1 MTSRYLRS
9 NALWMLGG
17 SASQSGVAFVS
28 SLFLMGLLLPE
39 DFGRY
44 ALISANVA
52 LVNAILS
59 LRIPD
64 AIVRMSESELHDDLG
79 SLIAIHFGQ
88 NLLVVII
95 SIGILSTMGLFG
107 IEAIILILAIAMNN
121 WTVLLTRIYER
132 KFDYRTITIVEN
144 GASMAI
150 NVLAVAGAFIGFG
163 GIVLFLRDLGR
174 GILQYGI
181 LTALR
186 RVPKIEFARPDRDA
200 FVRLR
205 HRVSGIWMDG
215 VAEQMYHRLTILL
228 LGAIA
233 SEREVGLFFQA
244 RRLASV
250 PTELMM
256 PVTSRMSYNYFSQKV
271 QGHER
276 RRKLGLLI
284 TMELVILAISA
295 GIVVLW
301 GEDLI
306 LLLFNEQWLP
316 IFGILLALL
325 GYLVL
330 QPVFETLKSFAMS
343 ENRVGRFIVLG
354 RTFQYLSLMV
364 GYIAYS
370 FLGVE
375 PVLAVAYAMS
385 LGYLLASVI
394 LMAKYFITTD
404 VDESIDPI

>member
-1 MTSRYLRS
+1 L
-9 NALWMLGG
+9 LGG
-17 SASQSGVAFVS
+17 SASQSGVAFIS

-64 AIVRMSESELHDDLG
+64 VIVRLSENELRQDLG
-79 SLIAIHFGQ
+79 SLITIHFGQ
-88 NLLVVII
+88 NLLVSII
-95 SIGILSTMGLFG
+95 SIGLLSTLGLFG
-107 IEAIILILAIAMNN
+107 IESLIIVLAIAMNN

-132 KFDYRTITIVEN
+132 KFEYRTITIVEN

-150 NVLAVAGAFIGFG
+150 NILTVIGAFLGFG

-174 GILQYGI
+174 GILQYGVLI
-181 LTALR
+181 AMR
-186 RVPKIEFARPDRDA
+186 RVPDITFSLPDRNA
-200 FVRLR
+200 FARLR
-205 HRVSGIWMDG
+205 HSASGIWLDG
-215 VAEQMYHRLTILL
+215 VAEQMYYRLTILL

-233 SEREVGLFFQA
+233 SEKEVGIFFQA

-256 PVTSRMSYNYFSQKV
+256 PVTSRMAYNYFSQKV
-271 QGHER
+271 QGGER
-276 RRKLGLLI
+276 LRKLGMLLI
-284 TMELVILAISA
+284 VELIVLTISA
-295 GIVVLW
+295 GILIVW
-301 GEDLI
+301 GQELI

-316 IFGILLALL
+316 IFSVLIALL

-330 QPVFETLKSFAMS
+330 QPVFETLKSFAMA
-343 ENRVGRFIVLG
+343 ENRVGWFVVLG
-354 RTFQYLSLMV
+354 RTFQYLSLIV

-370 FLGVE
+370 FFSVE
-375 PVLAVAYAMS
+375 PVLAVAYALS
-385 LGYLLASVI
+385 LGYLLSSI
-394 LMAKYFITTD
+394 GLIAKYFLNPN
-404 VDESIDPI
+404 VVEAIDPL